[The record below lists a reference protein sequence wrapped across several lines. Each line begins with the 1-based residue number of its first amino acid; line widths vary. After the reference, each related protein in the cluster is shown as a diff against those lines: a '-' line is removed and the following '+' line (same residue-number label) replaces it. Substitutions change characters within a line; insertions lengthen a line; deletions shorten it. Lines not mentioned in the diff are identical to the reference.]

1 MPIWFVH
8 FSRKMWSWGKL
19 ICSNNPLILLVLKH
33 GLGFLWPVVLCLHE
47 QRVFF
52 FLQKHQLCF
61 LVYQISNILLR
72 ENIVSYKEESCVIA
86 LAFFHLGF
94 HQPFCLWSL
103 LDQSFL
109 PKWKALENG
118 KREEDAIQFSVSWT
132 KSTLVASLW
141 YPESES
147 HRSPVNLKGSIKL
160 QMSERPGQAPRYC
173 PKV

>member
-33 GLGFLWPVVLCLHE
+33 GLSFLWPVVLCLHE
-47 QRVFF
+47 QRGLFF
-52 FLQKHQLCF
+52 FLQKHHLCF

-94 HQPFCLWSL
+94 HQPFACDPCWI
-103 LDQSFL
+103 
-109 PKWKALENG
+109 K
-118 KREEDAIQFSVSWT
+118 
-132 KSTLVASLW
+132 ASLRSGKDW
-141 YPESES
+141 KMARGRRMPYNSQYPE
-147 HRSPVNLKGSIKL
+147 LKAPWWHHSGILNMKVAGVLSI
-160 QMSERPGQAPRYC
+160 
-173 PKV
+173 